1 MLSPEALYY
10 LIELVETGQHQKALD
25 LAEQL
30 LQRGGHRPE
39 DLAHLN
45 RLVACARFNVG
56 DAVGALP
63 AWRSALHLARDLG
76 LWDLV
81 GTLCLE
87 LGQCHLSIR
96 EPREARR
103 VLSNYFLYEH
113 RYRKATRFQP
123 RIWAN
128 LGAAWQMENHH
139 SQAIPAFRR
148 ALSGFLSQGELGFAC
163 LTWHQLLASARAAAP
178 REVPGLLHLLK
189 GFAQTHRGRP
199 GVVALYLLEQGLWA
213 LDRGRFWR
221 ATSLGLRARELS
233 QEEPWLA
240 FEIHMLLAR
249 ASQAL
254 GFLED
259 ALGFALSARVLA
271 LGARQYDLEFEATF
285 LMCELIRIGG
295 RELVQALDRSY
306 LAQGINI
313 GPYLSPSLLVRE
325 AAASQEPDPRP
336 RTAPR
341 FPSLYI
347 GDKKTQK
354 RGQKR

>member
-30 LQRGGHRPE
+30 LQRSGHRPE
-39 DLAHLN
+39 DLAHLH
-45 RLVACARFNVG
+45 RLVACARFNAG

-103 VLSNYFLYEH
+103 ALSTYFLYEH
-113 RYRKATRFQP
+113 RYREAARFQP
-123 RIWAN
+123 RVWAN
-128 LGAAWQMENHH
+128 LGAAWQMESHH

-148 ALSGFLSQGELGFAC
+148 ALSGFLRQGEIGFAC
-163 LTWHQLLASARAAAP
+163 QTWHQLLLSARAAAP
-178 REVPGLLHLLK
+178 REVPGLLRLLK
-189 GFAQTHRGRP
+189 RFAQAHRERP
-199 GVVALYLLEQGLWA
+199 EVVALYLLEQGLWA
-213 LDRGRFWR
+213 LDRGRYWR
-221 ATSLGLRARELS
+221 ATSLGLRAREVG
-233 QEEPWLA
+233 QKEPWLS
-240 FEIHMLLAR
+240 FEVHMLLAR

-254 GFLED
+254 GLLED

-271 LGARQYDLEFEATF
+271 LGAQQYDLEFEAAY
-285 LMCELIRIGG
+285 LMCELIRVGG

-313 GPYLSPSLLVRE
+313 GPYLSPSLLARE
-325 AAASQEPDPRP
+325 AAAGRESEPSGVEPGPEPEFPGEDPETPGAR
-336 RTAPR
+336 R
-341 FPSLYI
+341 
-347 GDKKTQK
+347 
-354 RGQKR
+354 